1 MWDGL
6 GDALVWHFGPPD
18 SHTTTLIGPMLRM
31 VLDYQS
37 GVIIL
42 ATTSLRTLILAAVT
56 CV

>member
-37 GVIIL
+37 GIIIL
-42 ATTSLRTLILAAVT
+42 ATTFLRTLILAAVT